1 MYFQKKRMVVERVTL
16 KNLDALVAAAEVVRR
31 KDASNKIVSQNKNY
45 SQSSLPVLVET
56 TKLHS
61 SPIFIPPKISPPPSP
76 SKLPSKC
83 SLISHKPLLIKPKR
97 PLSAYNIFF
106 RHERAKILGLPIMR
120 LAGGEVNERS
130 VKRRHVKVHGKIG
143 FSELGKLIG
152 KNWRELPSEKR
163 SFYVN
168 LALGEKE
175 KYMKKLQIFQR
186 TKEAFSH

>member
-1 MYFQKKRMVVERVTL
+1 MVVERMNL
-16 KNLDALVAAAEVVRR
+16 KHLDALVAAAEVVRR
-31 KDASNKIVSQNKNY
+31 KDRCSKVVSQNKNY
-45 SQSSLPVLVET
+45 SQTSLPVMVET

-61 SPIFIPPKISPPPSP
+61 SPIFPPKISPPPSP
-76 SKLPSKC
+76 SKLSSKC

-120 LAGGEVNERS
+120 LAGGEMNERS

-175 KYMKKLQIFQR
+175 NYMKKLQIFQR
-186 TKEAFSH
+186 TKKALSH